1 MKIKILFIALIL
13 STVIAFSQTSPA
25 DKLFE
30 KYADKDGITTVS
42 ISKYMFSLFA
52 NKNTENNDN
61 FQKVING
68 LESIRILTVDDSILN
83 LTINFYKEI
92 IDEFPKDKY
101 KELMSVKGKN
111 QDLKMLIR
119 ENNGTITEFLMI
131 GGGKNNMLICI
142 TGKINLASL
151 AELSKNMN
159 IEGLDNLEKLNT
171 SPKKK

>member
-1 MKIKILFIALIL
+1 MSKISLIIASLIL
-13 STVIAFSQTSPA
+13 SYNSYSQNSPA

-52 NKNTENNDN
+52 NKNNESNNN

-68 LESIRILTVDDSILN
+68 LESIRILTVDDSALN
-83 LTINFYKEI
+83 TTINFYKEI
-92 IDEFPKDKY
+92 INELPKNQY
-101 KELMSVKGKN
+101 KELMSVKEKN

-119 ENNGTITEFLMI
+119 ENKGDITEFLMI
-131 GGGKNNMLICI
+131 GGGKDNMLICI

-159 IEGLDNLEKLNT
+159 IEGLDKLDKLET
-171 SPKKK
+171 TPKKK